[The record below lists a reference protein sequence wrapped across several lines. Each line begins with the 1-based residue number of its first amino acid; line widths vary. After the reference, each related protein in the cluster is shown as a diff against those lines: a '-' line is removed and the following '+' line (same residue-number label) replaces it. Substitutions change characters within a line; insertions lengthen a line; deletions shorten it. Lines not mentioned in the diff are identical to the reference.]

1 MITLQYCN
9 GFCHTSAW
17 ISHSYACVP
26 STWTLLPPPSAPH
39 LRGERKLAKMAC
51 SGSLAPHFVNNDYVT
66 AEVTYNTAHAHHKVL
81 LTWSW
86 ATLCYKDMN
95 STQKSSALLLPH
107 VYVWGTAT
115 RGENCGTA
123 VVPARRENKRDF
135 SYYDSTSSSSLL
147 AHALPNLGSTNSVH
161 SEIQQYIW
169 CHEQG

>member
-1 MITLQYCN
+1 
-9 GFCHTSAW
+9 
-17 ISHSYACVP
+17 
-26 STWTLLPPPSAPH
+26 
-39 LRGERKLAKMAC
+39 
-51 SGSLAPHFVNNDYVT
+51 
-66 AEVTYNTAHAHHKVL
+66 
-81 LTWSW
+81 
-86 ATLCYKDMN
+86 MN

-169 CHEQG
+169 CHEQGQQYTIPPGYHRAQVLDALIHALNSHWVIHSSYGSEYASLLFSQIIPPSPSPTESRSLFFTSESPLLYVRSLVPSFQIPYICANIQYLSFSL